1 MKSKCHQGQKV
12 EFDVINKTN
21 THFVDQKGTLPYQIG
36 TPEFRKDMRKLQR
49 QNESLKRKLQAIEWQ
64 ENIPELQ
71 EEETRYHVNRDE
83 RVVLRGGVVYK
94 DTHMWSPPSRR
105 KRIRLSQDS

>member
-1 MKSKCHQGQKV
+1 M
-12 EFDVINKTN
+12 INKTN
-21 THFVDQKGTLPYQIG
+21 AQFVDSKGILPYQIG

-64 ENIPELQ
+64 ENISDLL
-71 EEETRYHVNRDE
+71 EEETRYYVNRDE

-94 DTHMWSPPSRR
+94 NTQM
-105 KRIRLSQDS
+105 